1 MAVITARMKG
11 WETESFRD
19 KWFFHHRHLG
29 TAERG
34 VVASAFAYGQ
44 KDYYLGGHPLWE
56 LCRVA
61 YRMNKA
67 PFIVSGAALGL
78 GYFWALVRR
87 APRPVSSELMA
98 FHRKEQLTK
107 LRAILRTLVK
117 FRRVDSFTVDA
128 KRSKVIS
135 PGHRS

>member
-11 WETESFRD
+11 WSTESFRE

-29 TAERG
+29 TAERS

-61 YRMNKA
+61 YRMRKP
-67 PFIVSGAALGL
+67 PFVVSGAALGL
-78 GYFWALVRR
+78 GYFWAQIRR

-98 FHRKEQLTK
+98 FHRKEQMAK
-107 LRAILRTLVK
+107 LRTIFKSLASFKRIDN
-117 FRRVDSFTVDA
+117 FRVAQD
-128 KRSKVIS
+128 
-135 PGHRS
+135 